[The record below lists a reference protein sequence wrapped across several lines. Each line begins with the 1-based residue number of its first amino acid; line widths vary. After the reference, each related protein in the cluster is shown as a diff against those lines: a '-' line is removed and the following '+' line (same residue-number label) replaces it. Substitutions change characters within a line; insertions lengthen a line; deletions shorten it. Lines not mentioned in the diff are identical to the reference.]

1 MANEDY
7 LNELKEKHEE
17 ISKQVDQ
24 AQQQLN
30 GLVVLKT
37 KIEGAIEHKNYEM
50 EKEKEE
56 QKAESK
62 EEKKGKK

>member
-1 MANEDY
+1 MSSEKY
-7 LNELKEKHEE
+7 LEELQSKYEE
-17 ISKQVDQ
+17 VSNQVAE

-30 GLVVLKT
+30 GLIDLKT

-50 EKEKEE
+50 EKEKEAE
-56 QKAESK
+56 KAESK

>member
-37 KIEGAIEHKNYEM
+37 KIEGAIELSLIHI
-50 EKEKEE
+50 
-56 QKAESK
+56 
-62 EEKKGKK
+62 